1 MDIRIGIAQS
11 GQVVEVELAEDSDR
25 AELKARIETVLGSAD
40 DTSAVL
46 WLVDRRGKETGIPAA
61 RISFVELGAADT
73 DRRIGFGA

>member
-11 GQVVEVELAEDSDR
+11 GQVVEVELAEDADR
-25 AELKARIETVLGSAD
+25 AELKARIDTVLGSAAD
-40 DTSAVL
+40 AGAVL

-61 RISFVELGAADT
+61 RISFVELGAADA

>member
-11 GQVVEVELAEDSDR
+11 GQVIEVELPEDEDRDALKANIESVLSAVEDS
-25 AELKARIETVLGSAD
+25 G
-40 DTSAVL
+40 AVL
-46 WLVDRRGKETGIPAA
+46 WLTDRRGKETGVPAA

>member
-11 GQVVEVELAEDSDR
+11 GQVVEVELAEDADR
-25 AELKARIETVLGSAD
+25 AELKARIDTVLGSVAD
-40 DTSAVL
+40 AGAVL

-61 RISFVELGAADT
+61 RISFVELGAADA